1 MNKLKFI
8 GLINVLCFLDAGML
22 DILVF
27 FAMLTFMCL
36 ALVNS
41 KGMKFVL

>member
-1 MNKLKFI
+1 
-8 GLINVLCFLDAGML
+8 ML

-27 FAMLTFMCL
+27 FATLTFMCL
-36 ALVNS
+36 ALINN